1 MSHCVKRVPQLGHN
15 NRGHT
20 YHLRRS
26 GSCAW
31 RALLRRSCM
40 GALLTPEV
48 NSFSIS
54 FLGLQAMASLA
65 YLDVCRS
72 DMQASASLK
81 H

>member
-48 NSFSIS
+48 NSFLIS
-54 FLGLQAMASLA
+54 MPRTAGHGLARIPRCLPE
-65 YLDVCRS
+65 
-72 DMQASASLK
+72 
-81 H
+81 